1 MSGQTLKKT
10 VEAAPWDFKFETSV
24 AKDASGKPRVQ
35 IKTLLPVG
43 LARGTAPVHP
53 WAKGGLNFW
62 LPEAFRM
69 RHFILGEP
77 RDETSRPLAGRPV
90 PRAPRPHPPRARHV
104 TRVRWAATRGAGAP
118 GWPRGASD
126 VTRAWARQP
135 GRDGGAPGPA
145 SLLTVSS
152 LLPLPGFGTIGIL
165 YWRLTQGTVGL
176 REKSKYWNSNI
187 LGVHRSH
194 ASHH

>member
-69 RHFILGEP
+69 RHFILG
-77 RDETSRPLAGRPV
+77 
-90 PRAPRPHPPRARHV
+90 
-104 TRVRWAATRGAGAP
+104 
-118 GWPRGASD
+118 
-126 VTRAWARQP
+126 
-135 GRDGGAPGPA
+135 
-145 SLLTVSS
+145 
-152 LLPLPGFGTIGIL
+152 FGTIGIL